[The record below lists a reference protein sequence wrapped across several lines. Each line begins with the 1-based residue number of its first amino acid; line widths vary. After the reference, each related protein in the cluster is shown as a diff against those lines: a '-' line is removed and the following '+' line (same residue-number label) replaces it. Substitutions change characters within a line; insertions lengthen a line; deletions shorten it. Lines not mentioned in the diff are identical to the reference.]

1 MYVPKINTPKG
12 PQPITIVPNDMLLEL
27 YMNSDACPEDKE
39 LARWL
44 YDLGD
49 LEYAGAVL
57 RCALDGGR
65 LVVVYPGL
73 GQKQPEGG
81 RPLVSVPDGAL
92 YLDTAPSM
100 S

>member
-1 MYVPKINTPKG
+1 MYVPKINTPSG
-12 PQPITIVPNDMLLEL
+12 PQPITVVPNASLLEA
-27 YMNSDACPEDKE
+27 YMYSDACAEDKE

-65 LVVVYPGL
+65 LVIVYPGL
-73 GQKQPEGG
+73 GQKEPEGG
-81 RPLVSVPDGAL
+81 RPLISVPDGAL
-92 YLDTAPSM
+92 YLVTAPSM